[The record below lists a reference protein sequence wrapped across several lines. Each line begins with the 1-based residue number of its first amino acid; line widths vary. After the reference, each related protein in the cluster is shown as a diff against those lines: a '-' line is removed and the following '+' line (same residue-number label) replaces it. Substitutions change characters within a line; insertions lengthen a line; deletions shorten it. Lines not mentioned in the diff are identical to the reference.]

1 MYNYQIGTSYNFN
14 TLAPAIL
21 GATFQNAK
29 LLSIMDFNT
38 ATKFTNVSQQAQIV
52 YPVLPAGT
60 PVNPSSYVYLLFQTS
75 TGATVVL
82 ANVWINESTVVVS
95 TTATI
100 TVVLTNVTTA
110 DVSVIRN
117 MLLNAGYTSLQ
128 ITTS

>member
-1 MYNYQIGTSYNFN
+1 MYNYQIGTAYNFN

-21 GATFQNAK
+21 GATFNNAK

-38 ATKFTNVSQQAQIV
+38 AMKFTNIAQQAQIV

-60 PVNPSSYVYLLFQTS
+60 PTDPSSYVYLLFQTS

-82 ANVWINESTVVVS
+82 ANVWINESTIVVS

-100 TVVLTNVTTA
+100 TVVVTNVTTA

-117 MLLNAGYTSLQ
+117 MLLNAGYTSLN
-128 ITTS
+128 IKTS